1 MNADKQESW
10 LPLVLV
16 AFASFIITL
25 DATFMNVSISQLILD
40 LNTSLSTIHLIISF
54 YTLTTASLMLISS
67 KLQDII
73 GKKKIFMLGALIYGI
88 GAIIAALSQNS
99 AMLFIGW
106 SLLEGIGG
114 ALMTPAIISIIIGT
128 YEKNRRTFALAFA
141 SAIGGIAAAIGPMF
155 GGFVTTFL
163 SWRFGFAFELAVIII
178 IFAFSKNI
186 KNFKP
191 HSRKTDFDITGGIF
205 SIITLVLLVLG
216 VLELKKNML
225 LSIVLFIISTVF
237 LRLFLSY
244 EMKLKASGAI
254 PLVDM
259 GIFKNNNLLAG
270 MAIRFIAMIAM
281 MGCLFAVSVFL
292 QGALKFNAFDT
303 GINLIPATGG
313 VLISALL
320 AERLSR
326 IYSHKILMSV
336 GFVLAIIGAVILRFQ
351 FGLHVT
357 FLDIAPGMFLLGI
370 GLGLVIALGIDVS
383 IKGMDEESQSTA
395 SGLLTTSQTLGSS
408 IGTAVIGCILIIGAT
423 AGIADAVDIYVP
435 DANQTQFEVGTGAYL
450 EKLGNLNESSILSQD
465 VKAKIVNIVL
475 TDAMKMVMDF
485 TAILL
490 LIGLILTHT
499 IDNRRVIGRRIRRLR
514 TERLNGPKG
523 RLDRK
528 KLSKDRK

>member
-73 GKKKIFMLGALIYGI
+73 GKKKIFLLGALIYGI

-141 SAIGGIAAAIGPMF
+141 SAIGGI
-155 GGFVTTFL
+155 VTTFL

-225 LSIVLFIISTVF
+225 LSIVLFIISIVF
-237 LRLFLSY
+237 LRLFISY

-523 RLDRK
+523 RLNRQE
-528 KLSKDRK
+528 LSKNRK

>member
-1 MNADKQESW
+1 MKKSEKKMNANKQESW

-16 AFASFIITL
+16 ALASFIITL

-54 YTLTTASLMLISS
+54 YTLTTASLMLIAS

-128 YEKNRRTFALAFA
+128 YDKNRRTFALAFA

-178 IFAFSKNI
+178 IFAYSKNI

-191 HSRKTDFDITGGIF
+191 QSRKTNFDLIGGIY

-225 LSIVLFIISTVF
+225 LSIVLFIISIVF
-237 LRLFLSY
+237 LRLFISY

-292 QGALKFNAFDT
+292 Q
-303 GINLIPATGG
+303 ATGG

-326 IYSHKILMSV
+326 IYSHKILMSI

-523 RLDRK
+523 RLNRQE
-528 KLSKDRK
+528 LSKNRK

>member
-54 YTLTTASLMLISS
+54 YTLTTASLMLIAS

-155 GGFVTTFL
+155 GGIVTTFL

-216 VLELKKNML
+216 VLELKENVL
-225 LSIVLFIISTVF
+225 LSVVLFIISILF
-237 LRLFLSY
+237 LRLFISY
-244 EMKLKASGAI
+244 EIKLKASGAT

-259 GIFKNNNLLAG
+259 GIFKNNN
-270 MAIRFIAMIAM
+270 
-281 MGCLFAVSVFL
+281 
-292 QGALKFNAFDT
+292 
-303 GINLIPATGG
+303 
-313 VLISALL
+313 LL

>member
-1 MNADKQESW
+1 MNSKKQEPW
-10 LPLVLV
+10 LPLILV

-40 LNTSLSTIHLIISF
+40 LNTSLSTIQLIISF
-54 YTLTTASLMLISS
+54 YTLTTASLMLVGS
-67 KLQDII
+67 KLQDIL
-73 GKKKIFMLGALIYGI
+73 GKKKIFLLGAMIYGV
-88 GAIIAALSQNS
+88 GAIIASLSQNS

-128 YEKNRRTFALAFA
+128 YENNKRTFALAIA
-141 SAIGGIAAAIGPMF
+141 SAMGGIAAAIGPLF

-163 SWRFGFAFELAVIII
+163 SWRWGFAFELAVIII

-191 HSRKTDFDITGGIF
+191 SLKKTDFDLIGGVL
-205 SIITLVLLVLG
+205 SIASLIMLVLG
-216 VLELKKNML
+216 VLELKENII
-225 LSIVLFIISTVF
+225 LSIVLFAISIA
-237 LRLFLSY
+237 LFRFFISY
-244 EMKLKASGAI
+244 EIKLKDSGSV

-259 GIFKNNNLLAG
+259 DLFKNNNLFVG
-270 MAIRFIAMIAM
+270 MAIRLITMLAM

-292 QGALKFNAFDT
+292 QGALKLNAFDT

-313 VLISALL
+313 VLISAIL
-320 AERLSR
+320 ADRLSR
-326 IYSHKILMSV
+326 ILNHKLLMSL
-336 GFVLAIIGAVILRFQ
+336 GFLIAILGAIILRFK
-351 FGLHVT
+351 FGLHTT

-370 GLGLVIALGIDVS
+370 GLGFVIALGIDIS

-408 IGTAVIGCILIIGAT
+408 MGTAVIGCILIIGAT
-423 AGIADAVDIYVP
+423 AGIADAVDVYVP
-435 DANQTQFEVGTGAYL
+435 DANQTHFEVGTGEFI
-450 EKLGNLNESSILSQD
+450 EKLGNLNESSTLSHD
-465 VKAKIVNIVL
+465 IKLKIANIVL

-490 LIGLILTHT
+490 VIGLILTHL
-499 IDNRRVIGRRIRRLR
+499 IDDKRIIGRRIRRSR
-514 TERLNGPKG
+514 KDRLNGPKG
-523 RLDRK
+523 RLSRLDAPK
-528 KLSKDRK
+528 KK

>member
-1 MNADKQESW
+1 
-10 LPLVLV
+10 
-16 AFASFIITL
+16 
-25 DATFMNVSISQLILD
+25 
-40 LNTSLSTIHLIISF
+40 
-54 YTLTTASLMLISS
+54 
-67 KLQDII
+67 
-73 GKKKIFMLGALIYGI
+73 
-88 GAIIAALSQNS
+88 
-99 AMLFIGW
+99 
-106 SLLEGIGG
+106 
-114 ALMTPAIISIIIGT
+114 
-128 YEKNRRTFALAFA
+128 
-141 SAIGGIAAAIGPMF
+141 
-155 GGFVTTFL
+155 
-163 SWRFGFAFELAVIII
+163 
-178 IFAFSKNI
+178 
-186 KNFKP
+186 
-191 HSRKTDFDITGGIF
+191 
-205 SIITLVLLVLG
+205 
-216 VLELKKNML
+216 
-225 LSIVLFIISTVF
+225 
-237 LRLFLSY
+237 
-244 EMKLKASGAI
+244 MKLKASGAI

-326 IYSHKILMSV
+326 IYSHKILMSI

-370 GLGLVIALGIDVS
+370 GLGLVIALGIDIS

>member
-1 MNADKQESW
+1 M
-10 LPLVLV
+10 
-16 AFASFIITL
+16 
-25 DATFMNVSISQLILD
+25 
-40 LNTSLSTIHLIISF
+40 
-54 YTLTTASLMLISS
+54 
-67 KLQDII
+67 
-73 GKKKIFMLGALIYGI
+73 
-88 GAIIAALSQNS
+88 
-99 AMLFIGW
+99 
-106 SLLEGIGG
+106 
-114 ALMTPAIISIIIGT
+114 
-128 YEKNRRTFALAFA
+128 KN
-141 SAIGGIAAAIGPMF
+141 
-155 GGFVTTFL
+155 
-163 SWRFGFAFELAVIII
+163 
-178 IFAFSKNI
+178 
-186 KNFKP
+186 
-191 HSRKTDFDITGGIF
+191 H
-205 SIITLVLLVLG
+205 
-216 VLELKKNML
+216 
-225 LSIVLFIISTVF
+225 
-237 LRLFLSY
+237 
-244 EMKLKASGAI
+244 
-254 PLVDM
+254 
-259 GIFKNNNLLAG
+259 
-270 MAIRFIAMIAM
+270 
-281 MGCLFAVSVFL
+281 
-292 QGALKFNAFDT
+292 
-303 GINLIPATGG
+303 
-313 VLISALL
+313 
-320 AERLSR
+320 
-326 IYSHKILMSV
+326 
-336 GFVLAIIGAVILRFQ
+336 IIGAVILRFQ

-435 DANQTQFEVGTGAYL
+435 DANQTQFEVGTGDYL